1 MMLKVY
7 YKYSTVLNHKNDVTL
22 ERYKLMRSRYHVMIL
37 CYGHILLHQ
46 GVCILCSVILT
57 SSIQAQLLNLKLH
70 NASGH
75 CNSDSAMLA

>member
-22 ERYKLMRSRYHVMIL
+22 ERYKLMRSRYDTLLRAYSFASGSM
-37 CYGHILLHQ
+37 HI
-46 GVCILCSVILT
+46 VFLT